1 MTTSFAP
8 CQGADCRW
16 AHSSNPLPWGH
27 SIGDLYVF
35 VTSKIRDTETKGV
48 SGSCRNDASLVPKCT
63 ADQKLLE
70 GRCGQR
76 VGPRTAQVSQLVS
89 GKVCGSKR
97 CGSNSAQLR
106 EKMWGNMF
114 GYILNVATESTKHSW
129 MLSSPKLGVSFATW
143 LGGLQMIAPCQVGLL
158 ETLYACML
166 CCLSKHLGFVQGNFC
181 GLK

>member
-89 GKVCGSKR
+89 GKVLWIQEMWLELGPTSWENVRKYVWIHFECGHWIYETFL
-97 CGSNSAQLR
+97 NAQFSQTWCQLCNLAG
-106 EKMWGNMF
+106 W
-114 GYILNVATESTKHSW
+114 IADDCT
-129 MLSSPKLGVSFATW
+129 LSGRF
-143 LGGLQMIAPCQVGLL
+143 VGDALCLHALL
-158 ETLYACML
+158 LI
-166 CCLSKHLGFVQGNFC
+166 
-181 GLK
+181 